1 VSQNDWAMLDAAYI
15 ELYPGVYLKDRHV
28 IVDGL
33 DPMLQAFLKALGLVH
48 PTLFGLPV
56 IVTSGKDGVHV
67 LSSKH
72 STGGA
77 VDIRVDDKRLAWRF
91 AFLLVCEVLSDQFGL
106 CLFDEGN
113 LKVGPHLH
121 IEVAG

>member
-1 VSQNDWAMLDAAYI
+1 VPQSDDATLDQGYI
-15 ELYPGVYLKDRHV
+15 ELCPGVYLKDRHV

-33 DPMLQAFLKALGLVH
+33 DPMLHEFLRALGLVH

-72 STGGA
+72 STGQA

-106 CLFDEGN
+106 CLFDESN

-121 IEVAG
+121 VEVAG